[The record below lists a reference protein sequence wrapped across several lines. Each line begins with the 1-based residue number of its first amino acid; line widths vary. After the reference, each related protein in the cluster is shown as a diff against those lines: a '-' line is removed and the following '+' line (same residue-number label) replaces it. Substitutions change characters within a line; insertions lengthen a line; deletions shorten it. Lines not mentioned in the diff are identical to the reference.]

1 MSNKLEIR
9 EFEVFKGGVVKF
21 DDLTSLKNKQYALE
35 NRWELLEKEVQDLR
49 NRSYLGGSS
58 RSKII

>member
-1 MSNKLEIR
+1 MQRVSNKLEIR

-35 NRWELLEKEVQDLR
+35 NR
-49 NRSYLGGSS
+49 
-58 RSKII
+58 